1 MPPSVRPSGAGEAIS
16 LFSNKEASESIFVRP
31 THTAGTERVQR
42 EMVEAVGIEPTSAT
56 PKNHEI
62 RTPSG
67 YPPAGVALSFQKL
80 SAA

>member
-1 MPPSVRPSGAGEAIS
+1 MAPFHGPHRANA
-16 LFSNKEASESIFVRP
+16 ARSIP
-31 THTAGTERVQR
+31 TAGTERVQR

-67 YPPAGVALSFQKL
+67 YPPAGVALSFQC
-80 SAA
+80 SHSSDEHHDEVT